1 MISNADQI
9 YALCSSFYSLCPCV
23 CFCVCFRS
31 SRHWSKMNRP
41 RNRGWRIKWSRL
53 SQPCLQRAETHR
65 PTSITK
71 HTLHTPTET
80 YCNRSYEPICNTRGT
95 QKCTRRYTLGA
106 CMLISKCTHTQCR
119 LNGPNVYTTYT
130 YKKIHCTYTNH
141 CTHQT
146 TDRPKARLFN
156 PMSSFFQKKVQQ
168 ANIQL
173 LKRLLRQRK
182 RENER
187 E

>member
-130 YKKIHCTYTNH
+130 YKKIHKQLYIHKPLHTSNH
-141 CTHQT
+141 RSSQST
-146 TDRPKARLFN
+146 TFQSNVIVFSEESPTGKHPTSKKA
-156 PMSSFFQKKVQQ
+156 PQIEK
-168 ANIQL
+168 
-173 LKRLLRQRK
+173 
-182 RENER
+182 ER